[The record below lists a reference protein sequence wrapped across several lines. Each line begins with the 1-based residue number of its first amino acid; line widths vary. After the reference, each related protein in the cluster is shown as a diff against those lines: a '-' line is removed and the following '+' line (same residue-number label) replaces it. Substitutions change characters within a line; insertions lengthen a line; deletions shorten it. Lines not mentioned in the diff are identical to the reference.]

1 MGERDDI
8 RNGDLPL
15 RNPSVEAYRV
25 GDGAV
30 LHDVGRDR
38 VVAVTPLARAVWER
52 CDGNT
57 SFEELTRAINALD
70 DAPLPK
76 TTGRLQQIIA
86 HLSDHELLVVHGS
99 APGGDRS
106 PADEGTT
113 LHVVFGRHQV
123 RVQARA
129 PECARAAQRRFYG
142 MLGDGRGLETIG
154 GLTVGGADGQ
164 YSVWGPERSHVEERP
179 LEPAIRGLK
188 HAVLR
193 RFMEARRD
201 LIWLHAGAAARDDDA
216 VLVAGPSGSGK
227 STVIADLCRSGW
239 QYLSDDITPYAPDS
253 DKIMPFPATMA
264 YREPEGERG
273 SGDELADLPK
283 KHMRLDA
290 ERLQDAPVQ
299 PTALFFPTF
308 ETGRPAEVKELPA
321 PEAAVSLVESCQNA
335 SRHRGEAVRRLCHLA
350 GRVPAFQ
357 LRYNER
363 SRILGLLTSALG

>member
-1 MGERDDI
+1 
-8 RNGDLPL
+8 
-15 RNPSVEAYRV
+15 
-25 GDGAV
+25 
-30 LHDVGRDR
+30 
-38 VVAVTPLARAVWER
+38 
-52 CDGNT
+52 
-57 SFEELTRAINALD
+57 
-70 DAPLPK
+70 
-76 TTGRLQQIIA
+76 
-86 HLSDHELLVVHGS
+86 
-99 APGGDRS
+99 
-106 PADEGTT
+106 
-113 LHVVFGRHQV
+113 
-123 RVQARA
+123 
-129 PECARAAQRRFYG
+129 
-142 MLGDGRGLETIG
+142 
-154 GLTVGGADGQ
+154 
-164 YSVWGPERSHVEERP
+164 
-179 LEPAIRGLK
+179 
-188 HAVLR
+188 
-193 RFMEARRD
+193 MEARRD
-201 LIWLHAGAAARDDDA
+201 LIWLHAGAAARDDAA